1 MGVLSALSRL
11 LKAALGFGAVC
22 LVAAGVGLAVYAAYF
37 HTPGPVY
44 RYPVGVGM
52 LLCCVLVVC
61 SVQTVLLSWG
71 LIRAARIQIPDSEGE
86 CWDSMCCR
94 TYDVVYF
101 VAMTTVAVFYFIGS
115 CVGQPWTPPDGV
127 VWSLVLVLVNA
138 ANALLSWA
146 RRKEAALRA
155 TVTNNLP
162 MKAVTKVV
170 KRAGYVLNGCLRA
183 LVLLFF
189 GMMLGGA
196 WIQGIGYAQHG
207 GSAAPGTFLEVRYGL
222 GTQRFHVWCDGPV
235 NASRPTVWL
244 ETGGGHTLYDLLGI
258 QRGLTRAGWRACAY
272 DKPGMGLSD
281 YGFANQ
287 DDSYHYPLIQA
298 TGERGPF
305 VVAAWGGGVNLAWEF
320 ARTHRENV
328 TSLILMDCYD
338 DDFEFRQE
346 RFVRNLTDAEMER
359 KKEEDLRSRVF
370 LHDVIRTV
378 GVQWGLMSIFAGGG
392 ADKATFQPPEYYDAF
407 RFLNSYN
414 EKSWTY
420 QFFGLL
426 DHFRSPYP
434 FGNNT
439 VGRDVP
445 LFVMAS
451 RTNGTAQCI
460 KNRQPLDSQACRDTI
475 RRHDYAY
482 EYKLGT
488 ATYTDQSQVAT
499 CQGCTLGFPVEESQ
513 WTTGE
518 ILRYLDGLPAVV

>member
-1 MGVLSALSRL
+1 MAPTRL
-11 LKAALGFGAVC
+11 LRPALGFGVVC
-22 LVAAGVGLAVYAAYF
+22 LVAAVVGLAVYAAYF

-52 LLCCVLVVC
+52 MLCSVLVVC
-61 SVQTVLLSWG
+61 SVQTVLLSWQ
-71 LIRAARIQIPDSEGE
+71 LMRAARVDIPGGEGD
-86 CWDSMCCR
+86 CWNSMCCR
-94 TYDVVYF
+94 MYDVVYF
-101 VAMTTVAVFYFIGS
+101 VAMTTVSLFFFIGS
-115 CVGQPWTPPDGV
+115 CLGQPWTPPDAV
-127 VWSLVLVLVNA
+127 VWSLVLGLVNA
-138 ANALLSWA
+138 ASLLLTWA
-146 RRKEAALRA
+146 RREEAKLRA
-155 TVTNNLP
+155 
-162 MKAVTKVV
+162 KAATID
-170 KRAGYVLNGCLRA
+170 RLHFFNHLLRVLA
-183 LVLLFF
+183 LLFF
-189 GMMLGGA
+189 AMMLGGA
-196 WIQGIGYAQHG
+196 WVQGIGYAQHG

-244 ETGGGHTLYDLLGI
+244 ETGGGHTMYDLLGI
-258 QRGLTRAGWRACAY
+258 HRGLVRAGWRACAY

-338 DDFEFRQE
+338 DEFEFRQD
-346 RFVRNLTDAEMER
+346 RFVRNLTEAEMER
-359 KKEEDLRSRVF
+359 RREEAFGSRVF

-378 GVQWGLMSIFAGGG
+378 GVQWGLMFVFAGGG
-392 ADKATFQPPEYYDAF
+392 SDRATFQPQEYYDAF

-420 QFFGLL
+420 QYFGLV
-426 DHFRSPYP
+426 DHFRHPYP
-434 FGNNT
+434 FRNNT
-439 VGRDVP
+439 ISRDVP

-460 KNRQPLDSQACRDTI
+460 KNNQPLESQPCRDTI

-482 EYKLGT
+482 QYKLGT

-499 CQGCTLGFPVEESQ
+499 CQDCTLGFPVEESQ

-518 ILRYLDGLPAVV
+518 ILRYLDGLPTIA